1 MAFIKLITNINVSVE
16 KCFDL
21 SRSIDLHLQSM
32 QHSGERA
39 IAGKTAGLISLN
51 ETVTWRARHFGIR
64 MKMTVKITDMQYP
77 LCFTDQMVNGPF
89 KLLHHIHYFSAD
101 GKGTVMTDEF
111 EFQSPLGILG
121 KLADWLFLKR
131 YMQRLLQKRNI
142 YLKHAAE
149 VLPRFTEQKQVEEGP

>member
-1 MAFIKLITNINVSVE
+1 MAFIKLITNINASVE

-32 QHSGERA
+32 QNSGERA

-51 ETVTWRARHFGIR
+51 ETVTWRAKHFGIR
-64 MKMTVKITDMQYP
+64 MKMTVKITAMHYP
-77 LCFTDQMVNGPF
+77 FYFTDQMLNGPF
-89 KLLHHIHYFSAD
+89 KLLRHIHSFSAD

-111 EFQSPLGILG
+111 EFQSPFGISG
-121 KLADWLFLKR
+121 KIVDWLFLKR

-149 VLPRFTEQKQVEEGP
+149 ALPRFSK

>member
-1 MAFIKLITNINVSVE
+1 MAFIKLTTNINAPVE

-32 QHSGERA
+32 QHSNERA

-64 MKMTVKITDMQYP
+64 MKMTVKVTAMEYP
-77 LCFTDQMVNGPF
+77 LCFTDQMVKGPF
-89 KLLHHIHYFSAD
+89 KLLRHIHSFSAD
-101 GKGTVMTDEF
+101 GKGTVMTDVF
-111 EFQSPLGILG
+111 EFQSPFGILG
-121 KLADWLFLKR
+121 KLADRLFLKR

-149 VLPRFTEQKQVEEGP
+149 ALPRFSK